1 MTHCMNLG
9 TPNYKDGAE
18 TVSLCEIKNSDLSS
32 DLTASALP
40 DKKGLR
46 FMRRPFL
53 SACQRTH
60 AFKEREHGFSCN
72 FGNNKRI

>member
-18 TVSLCEIKNSDLSS
+18 TVSLCEMENADLSS

-53 SACQRTH
+53 FHGTKENPRH
-60 AFKEREHGFSCN
+60 AERAGVGTAVETA
-72 FGNNKRI
+72 RA